1 MSQVNLSDRA
11 LSIEPSLTLQISA
24 KANQLSAE
32 GVDICNLSAG
42 EPDFDAPKEV
52 IEATSKAIFD
62 GFTKYGPAAGNLDLR
77 KAIAN
82 KLQIQNDLNYEFEN
96 VMVTNGAKQAIYNLF
111 QVLLNTGD
119 EVIIPSPY
127 WLSYPQMVRLAGGKP
142 IFTNSSAEDG
152 FKINIEDLKS
162 KISSKTKF
170 IIINSPNN
178 PTGRVMSKEELLQI
192 ADLARENPNI
202 NILSDEIYELILK
215 KEFKHYSLSSL
226 ANDLKDRIFII
237 NGFAKGWAMTGWR
250 IGYLVGPKDVI
261 KASSALQSQSTSN
274 VCSFVQKGALEAL
287 KINNEFFSMINSHY
301 DQRRRLLYEGL
312 NNINGIYIEEPN
324 GAFSSLL
331 FSVFSSPVFSN
342 PKVLKVGAIPDQN
355 QDVLDK
361 RFNLFSKELSKQLDV
376 EVKYIPVINYVA
388 AVTGFRTKD
397 LDLVW
402 FGGLSGVQAR
412 LQTPNSIVIAQ
423 RDIDKEFKSVFIV
436 NKNLE
441 LNSISNIKGLKKLK
455 NLRFTFGSENSTSG
469 RLMPEYFLNQAGVE
483 IKHFK
488 GKKAGFSGSHDAT
501 IALVNSG
508 AFDAGALNKQVWE
521 NNLKN
526 NPKRTSNLELFWI
539 TPEYVDY
546 HWVAQGDLEN
556 RFGEG
561 FTKELKSVILNLDIK
576 QKSHKQILDMFNAKR
591 FIKAESKQYKNIEE
605 IGRKLNKIR

>member
-1 MSQVNLSDRA
+1 MFNLKNFL
-11 LSIEPSLTLQISA
+11 LS
-24 KANQLSAE
+24 
-32 GVDICNLSAG
+32 
-42 EPDFDAPKEV
+42 
-52 IEATSKAIFD
+52 
-62 GFTKYGPAAGNLDLR
+62 
-77 KAIAN
+77 
-82 KLQIQNDLNYEFEN
+82 
-96 VMVTNGAKQAIYNLF
+96 
-111 QVLLNTGD
+111 
-119 EVIIPSPY
+119 
-127 WLSYPQMVRLAGGKP
+127 
-142 IFTNSSAEDG
+142 
-152 FKINIEDLKS
+152 
-162 KISSKTKF
+162 
-170 IIINSPNN
+170 
-178 PTGRVMSKEELLQI
+178 
-192 ADLARENPNI
+192 
-202 NILSDEIYELILK
+202 
-215 KEFKHYSLSSL
+215 
-226 ANDLKDRIFII
+226 
-237 NGFAKGWAMTGWR
+237 
-250 IGYLVGPKDVI
+250 
-261 KASSALQSQSTSN
+261 
-274 VCSFVQKGALEAL
+274 
-287 KINNEFFSMINSHY
+287 
-301 DQRRRLLYEGL
+301 
-312 NNINGIYIEEPN
+312 
-324 GAFSSLL
+324 SSLL

-546 HWVAQGDLEN
+546 HWLAQGDLDN
-556 RFGEG
+556 RFGER
-561 FTKELKSVILNLDIK
+561 FTEELK
-576 QKSHKQILDMFNAKR
+576 
-591 FIKAESKQYKNIEE
+591 
-605 IGRKLNKIR
+605 